1 MDSCVSGPAITVKQ
15 EEVEKALESAK
26 KREYKEMEPLKKI
39 KNGELGID
47 FYGFRERISGLNIE
61 YID

>member
-1 MDSCVSGPAITVKQ
+1 MDSCANSPAITVKQ

-26 KREYKEMEPLKKI
+26 KREYKEIETLKKI

-47 FYGFRERISGLNIE
+47 F
-61 YID
+61 